1 MALNEVIITRAIIDR
16 FSQKFLEY
24 TEVDTAI
31 VGGGPSGLVAAYF
44 LAKAGIKV
52 ALFERKLSLGGGM
65 WGGGM
70 MFNEI
75 VVQKEGKEMLDIFD
89 IKTREY
95 QPGYFTADAIE
106 SITTI
111 CSYATKAG
119 AKFFNCMSV
128 EDVVIRENRVIGLVI
143 IWSPVEMAGLHV
155 DPLTIMAKNVVDA
168 TGHATEMLH
177 VIERKADMKLNTE
190 SGGVM
195 GERSMWAEKAEKL
208 TIENTREICPGVYVA
223 GMSANAAFGG
233 PRMGPID
240 PEFIRKGVE
249 NGNIVVIRNKKHKSI
264 SPLAIGKGLK
274 TKVNANIG
282 TSKDRTDIDLELK
295 KVRVSV
301 AAGADTIMDLSTG
314 GDIRTIR
321 KAIIKESSLVIGTV
335 PIYQAAVQMLDSKKA
350 IVEMTAEDMFRVI
363 KENGEDGVDFITVH
377 CGITKKSIGCLE
389 IGGRHLGIV
398 SRGGSFLANWIRCN
412 KRENPLYEQYD
423 KLLEIAKHYDM
434 VLSLGDGLRPGCI
447 ADATDRAQIEE
458 LITLGELT
466 KRARD

>member
-16 FSQKFLEY
+16 FSQKFLEH

-44 LAKAGIKV
+44 LAKAGKKV
-52 ALFERKLSLGGGM
+52 ALYERKLSLGGGM

-75 VVQKEGKEMLDIFD
+75 VVQKEGKEILDIFD
-89 IKTREY
+89 INTREY
-95 QPGYFTADAIE
+95 QPGYFTADAVE

-119 AKFFNCMSV
+119 AKIFNCMSV

-155 DPLTIMAKNVVDA
+155 DPLTIMAKNIVDA
-168 TGHATEMLH
+168 TGHATEMLN

-233 PRMGPID
+233 PRMGPI
-240 PEFIRKGVE
+240 FGGMLLS
-249 NGNIVVIRNKKHKSI
+249 GNKI
-264 SPLAIGKGLK
+264 A
-274 TKVNANIG
+274 
-282 TSKDRTDIDLELK
+282 EL
-295 KVRVSV
+295 
-301 AAGADTIMDLSTG
+301 I
-314 GDIRTIR
+314 
-321 KAIIKESSLVIGTV
+321 
-335 PIYQAAVQMLDSKKA
+335 
-350 IVEMTAEDMFRVI
+350 
-363 KENGEDGVDFITVH
+363 
-377 CGITKKSIGCLE
+377 
-389 IGGRHLGIV
+389 
-398 SRGGSFLANWIRCN
+398 
-412 KRENPLYEQYD
+412 
-423 KLLEIAKHYDM
+423 IAKDK
-434 VLSLGDGLRPGCI
+434 S
-447 ADATDRAQIEE
+447 E
-458 LITLGELT
+458 
-466 KRARD
+466 K